1 MKLNDFIHKKPPVKK
16 ATTQFV
22 LENAALEQK
31 YQDQINSL
39 DFELGQYRTMEIE
52 RDEAVRKSGV
62 DQEKGRLFEIENS
75 NLLQEVTVL
84 KTTIDN
90 QESVLE
96 RIPVLEEEAR
106 AANGRLSNKQNEF
119 NDLLGRSMEHSK
131 TVSALG
137 HQLESLESQHNQMSL
152 DNVQFKADKISAEEE
167 RKQVLEQN
175 EKTKIFAAETSRIN
189 IDLKKQNKELKDDLT
204 YRENEA
210 KDFSA
215 QLDEAAQ
222 IETKL
227 KVWVTRLEDEGTT
240 NKTIKGGLD
249 KDLISLKETAT
260 DMGNVIEG
268 LIKENTY
275 LRGANR
281 EFRKHLSKPRYMS
294 MGSIARKEGFKMPQG
309 KENIRT
315 QYLGNGSPTLL
326 KFKANEEDSNA
337 R

>member
-1 MKLNDFIHKKPPVKK
+1 MFNLK
-16 ATTQFV
+16 
-22 LENAALEQK
+22 
-31 YQDQINSL
+31 
-39 DFELGQYRTMEIE
+39 RT
-52 RDEAVRKSGV
+52 KF
-62 DQEKGRLFEIENS
+62 Q
-75 NLLQEVTVL
+75 L
-84 KTTIDN
+84 K
-90 QESVLE
+90 
-96 RIPVLEEEAR
+96 
-106 AANGRLSNKQNEF
+106 
-119 NDLLGRSMEHSK
+119 
-131 TVSALG
+131 
-137 HQLESLESQHNQMSL
+137 
-152 DNVQFKADKISAEEE
+152 
-167 RKQVLEQN
+167 
-175 EKTKIFAAETSRIN
+175 KTKTFAAEMSRIN
-189 IDLKKQNKELKDDLT
+189 IEVKKQNKELKDALI

-210 KDFSA
+210 EDFSS
-215 QLDEAAQ
+215 QIDEAAQ
-222 IETKL
+222 VETKL

-249 KDLISLKETAT
+249 KDLIALKETAT

-275 LRGANR
+275 LRGTNR

>member
-1 MKLNDFIHKKPPVKK
+1 M
-16 ATTQFV
+16 
-22 LENAALEQK
+22 
-31 YQDQINSL
+31 
-39 DFELGQYRTMEIE
+39 
-52 RDEAVRKSGV
+52 
-62 DQEKGRLFEIENS
+62 
-75 NLLQEVTVL
+75 
-84 KTTIDN
+84 
-90 QESVLE
+90 
-96 RIPVLEEEAR
+96 
-106 AANGRLSNKQNEF
+106 
-119 NDLLGRSMEHSK
+119 
-131 TVSALG
+131 
-137 HQLESLESQHNQMSL
+137 
-152 DNVQFKADKISAEEE
+152 
-167 RKQVLEQN
+167 
-175 EKTKIFAAETSRIN
+175 
-189 IDLKKQNKELKDDLT
+189 KDDLT

-215 QLDEAAQ
+215 QIDEAAQ
-222 IETKL
+222 VETKL

-249 KDLISLKETAT
+249 KDLVSLKETAT